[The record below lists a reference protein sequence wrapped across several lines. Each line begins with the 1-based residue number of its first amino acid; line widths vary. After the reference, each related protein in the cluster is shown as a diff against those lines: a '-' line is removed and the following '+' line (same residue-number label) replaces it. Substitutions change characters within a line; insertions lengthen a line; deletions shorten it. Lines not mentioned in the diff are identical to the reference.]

1 MGLLG
6 SYSLPGA
13 HYRKRVSVYIKENLE
28 SVKKYQVYLVDIEMN
43 DDLFSK
49 IARNPIKQRI

>member
-13 HYRKRVSVYIKENLE
+13 HYRNRVSLYIKENLE
-28 SVKKYQVYLVDIEMN
+28 SVKKYQVYLVDIDMKF
-43 DDLFSK
+43 LFSK
-49 IARNPIKQRI
+49 MARNPIGQRI